1 MKRLIAPLGA
11 AFAVAL
17 TLSVA
22 TAGHARAGQPASG
35 APPGRSLDRL
45 TARDLLDALDE
56 ATTADPDRAMSVAHE
71 LWRRRTEI
79 PRRDILAAITDTT
92 RTHASRE
99 LMVDLLAAL
108 PEDSV
113 ATDDA
118 RALLRDEDLDG
129 SLKARVVVDH
139 AFGPQDSALLGDLAA
154 GPDDDLAFHAL
165 KKLGKAD
172 PAAAGRLAL
181 ATVARADAASDMR
194 LSAAYKVLVRSGAL
208 DSDRT
213 TKSALLRHLA
223 AVLAAPDTSP
233 ELCDSAAFALADMRS
248 LDALRILLESGAA
261 DAVARAGAVDQ
272 NAALIRDAL
281 RNDPDAATI
290 ELAVTAM
297 ELHPVTEI
305 AAPLG
310 AVRERIASPE
320 LVRRLDAALAR
331 IARDGAPLNPKWTED

>member
-1 MKRLIAPLGA
+1 
-11 AFAVAL
+11 
-17 TLSVA
+17 
-22 TAGHARAGQPASG
+22 
-35 APPGRSLDRL
+35 
-45 TARDLLDALDE
+45 
-56 ATTADPDRAMSVAHE
+56 
-71 LWRRRTEI
+71 
-79 PRRDILAAITDTT
+79 
-92 RTHASRE
+92 
-99 LMVDLLAAL
+99 MVDLLAAL
-108 PEDSV
+108 PENSV

-129 SLKARVVVDH
+129 SLKARVVADH
-139 AFGPQDSALLGDLAA
+139 AFGPQDSALLGDLAV

-165 KKLGKAD
+165 KKLGEAD

-223 AVLAAPDTSP
+223 TVLAAPDTSP

-320 LVRRLDAALAR
+320 LVQRLDAALAR